1 MAAAQGNTRD
11 GLGSR
16 VTEDVEIQIIH
27 IIVLKIKS
35 HNICNIFGR

>member
-16 VTEDVEIQIIH
+16 VTEDVEIQIDQED
-27 IIVLKIKS
+27 LKGCER
-35 HNICNIFGR
+35 NLDVT